1 MIYKRVAA
9 RLQAQDWLAIT
20 IEFGIVV
27 AGVFVGTWVA
37 NLNQERGARADT
49 IRLLDQLRPEIRYQ
63 EKQYRHFERYLKT
76 TGGYTQTALAG
87 WGRDPAVSDNAFVI
101 AAYQASQITGSTTS
115 AESWASMFG
124 NDQVQNIRDPEL
136 RTRLIRVLSLDATVT
151 DFRQSDTDYRKNV
164 RQTIPNDV
172 QDAIRTR
179 CGEIAAADDL
189 SIASLPPTCDLV
201 LPAADAAAVAAALRA
216 RPSLVTDLNWHRA
229 AAASLL
235 YTYAG
240 YVRTLKT
247 LDAAIEK
254 SGERDEKRGQ

>member
-1 MIYKRVAA
+1 MIYKRAIA
-9 RLQAQDWLAIT
+9 KLRAQDWMAIV
-20 IEFGIVV
+20 IEFAIVV

-37 NLNQERGARADT
+37 NLNQERAARADT
-49 IRLLDQLRPEIRYQ
+49 RRLLEQLRPEIRYQ
-63 EKQYRHFERYLKT
+63 EQQYRQFERYLKT
-76 TGGYTQTALAG
+76 TGDYTKVALAG
-87 WGRDPAVSDNAFVI
+87 WRRDPAVSDNAFVI
-101 AAYQASQITGSTTS
+101 AAYQASQITGSATNT
-115 AESWASMFG
+115 ESWTSMFG
-124 NDQVQNIRDPEL
+124 SDQVQNIRDPEL

-151 DFRQSDTDYRKNV
+151 DYRQSDTDYRKNV

-179 CGEIAAADDL
+179 CGEVAGADDL

-201 LPAADAAAVAAALRA
+201 LPSADATAVAAALRA
-216 RPSLVTDLNWHRA
+216 RPSLVNDLNWHRA

-240 YVRTLKT
+240 YVQTLKT

>member
-1 MIYKRVAA
+1 MIFKRTVAKL
-9 RLQAQDWLAIT
+9 RAQDWSAIT
-20 IEFGIVV
+20 IEFAIVV

-37 NLNQERGARADT
+37 NLNQERAARADT
-49 IRLLDQLRPEIRYQ
+49 RRLLEQLRPEIRYQ
-63 EKQYRHFERYLKT
+63 EQQYRQFERYLKT
-76 TGGYTQTALAG
+76 TGDYTKVALAG
-87 WGRDPAVSDNAFVI
+87 WRRDPAVSDNAFVI
-101 AAYQASQITGSTTS
+101 AAYQASQITGSATNT
-115 AESWASMFG
+115 ESWTSMFG
-124 NDQVQNIRDPEL
+124 SDQVQNIRDPEL

-151 DFRQSDTDYRKNV
+151 DYRQGDTDYRKNV

-179 CGEIAAADDL
+179 CGEVAGADDL

-201 LPAADAAAVAAALRA
+201 LPSADATAVAAALRA
-216 RPSLVTDLNWHRA
+216 RPSLVNDLNWHRA

-240 YVRTLKT
+240 YLRTLKT

-254 SGERDEKRGQ
+254 SGERDEKRGR